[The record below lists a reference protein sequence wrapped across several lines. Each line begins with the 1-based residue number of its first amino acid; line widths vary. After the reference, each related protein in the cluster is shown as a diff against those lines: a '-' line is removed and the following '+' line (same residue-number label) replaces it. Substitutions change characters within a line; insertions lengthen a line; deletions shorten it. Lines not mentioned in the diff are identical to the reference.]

1 MAYSGD
7 ISKLEAC
14 LSAINAVSLEVNF
27 SSAWEGKAYQKQ
39 NELITNL
46 NSSLKELLEQVTK
59 LIEALSKIDEF
70 HNKEN
75 IFNNYVNLLQGM
87 NSDDSNYINYNNLK
101 NTAYQEMNNYE
112 DSAINLLSGISG
124 SYSSVINRIGATN
137 AVSTSVSLLPDTLF
151 NAGVT
156 AIVSSDDN
164 SSRDWSDTVPSA
176 VAVSSSVS
184 YSSTNTGGTS
194 LKVSSGGS
202 TQPYVSVEA

>member
-1 MAYSGD
+1 MAYSSD

-14 LSAINAVSLEVNF
+14 LSAINAISLDVNF

-101 NTAYQEMNNYE
+101 NTAYQEMNNCKDSAVNLLNGISDSYS
-112 DSAINLLSGISG
+112 SAINS
-124 SYSSVINRIGATN
+124 IGATN
-137 AVSTSVSLLPDTLF
+137 VVSTSVSLLPNSLF
-151 NAGVT
+151 SAGVT
-156 AIVSSDDN
+156 AVQSNDDSSKEDYFI
-164 SSRDWSDTVPSA
+164 PF
-176 VAVSSSVS
+176 
-184 YSSTNTGGTS
+184 
-194 LKVSSGGS
+194 
-202 TQPYVSVEA
+202 